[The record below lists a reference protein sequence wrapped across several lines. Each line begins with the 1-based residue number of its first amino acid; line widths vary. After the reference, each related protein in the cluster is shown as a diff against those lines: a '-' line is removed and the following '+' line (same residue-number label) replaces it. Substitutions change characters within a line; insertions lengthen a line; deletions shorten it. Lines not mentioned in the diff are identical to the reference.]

1 MIMQVS
7 DLLPGLPPLSIVA
20 VVGLSIVVA
29 SSVLYLLSR
38 IPELLLITGIS
49 LIYAAAPMM
58 TMMLATLKHL

>member
-1 MIMQVS
+1 
-7 DLLPGLPPLSIVA
+7 VA